1 MSDALRNSVGV
12 CGGLGCGRVGAVASA
27 GLWVLMLS
35 AVASGQQFHASMPLT
50 LRFGL
55 EADFANSTRVEN
67 VHADMDVPY
76 TGGGTFASL
85 LDPDNGSAMPTT
97 QAHAYTGTL
106 GRRTMPSNP
115 IFSFIGGTP
124 PSGSTPGSTIWVMPQ
139 NFSAGQIYLGLAAET
154 ISPGAL
160 SEMELWNP
168 GDARGGANSA
178 NRWIEVR
185 LLDVRGPGHFS
196 MWFAQSST
204 NVTRFMS
211 TFVDG
216 IDASDVAYVSG
227 GGHLH
232 YNWGFTAPGL
242 YEIDVQ
248 LRTLTNLNW
257 LKGDANLDGRVDR
270 LDYDVLVGN
279 FGQRRD
285 WFHADFSGDGVV
297 DLDDF
302 FLLQG
307 NWGTGTGGLVG
318 PGDLALA
325 MSQSPLVSPSAVPEP
340 LGAMAM
346 WGVSVLALARRRG

>member
-1 MSDALRNSVGV
+1 MSDGMNFRRVGV
-12 CGGLGCGRVGAVASA
+12 CWVFGYGRAGAVASA
-27 GLWVLMLS
+27 GLGVLMLS

-85 LDPDNGSAMPTT
+85 LDPDNASALPTT
-97 QAHAYTGTL
+97 QSHAYAGTL
-106 GRRTMPSNP
+106 GRRTMPSNTN
-115 IFSFIGGTP
+115 FSFIGGTP
-124 PSGSTPGSTIWVMPQ
+124 GSTIWIMPQ

-154 ISPGAL
+154 MSPGAL
-160 SEMELWNP
+160 SELELWNP
-168 GDARGGANSA
+168 GDARGGANNA

-211 TFVDG
+211 TFNGG
-216 IDASDVAYVSG
+216 IDASDVAYVNG

-242 YEIDVQ
+242 YEVDVQ

-270 LDYDVLVGN
+270 LDYEVLAGN
-279 FGQRRD
+279 FGGRRD

-318 PGDLALA
+318 PGDLAAA
-325 MSQSPLVSPSAVPEP
+325 MSQQPLAVPEP
-340 LGAMAM
+340 MSLAVFVGLA
-346 WGVSVLALARRRG
+346 GLALSRRRA